1 MPLCLIHI
9 DSIAASLKADDI
21 LIEETGDGPLGEG
34 MKGRLCEE
42 LVPRTDL
49 ALSADC

>member
-9 DSIAASLKADDI
+9 DSIAASLKADTI
-21 LIEETGDGPLGEG
+21 LTEETGDEALGEG
-34 MKGRLCEE
+34 VKSRLGEQ
-42 LVPRTDL
+42 LIARIDL